1 MLGSITSL
9 GERSRGR
16 RWAVTY
22 AWFVVGAL
30 AGGLALSAALIAL
43 REAGRLLPDAVALGI
58 GFAGAGVLLA
68 VAALG
73 RTPPSLDRQ
82 VDHRWLDRYR
92 GWVIGAGFGFQLG
105 AAVFTKISSFALYL
119 LVLCALLGVSRAS
132 LLAAALG
139 YAAVRAVSAAPGGR
153 IASPRDLQR
162 LTQRLARSEP
172 LVERFGRASDVAAA
186 TAVLAALVTA
196 VA

>member
-22 AWFVVGAL
+22 AWFVAGSL
-30 AGGLALSAALIAL
+30 TGGLALAIAL
-43 REAGRLLPDAVALGI
+43 FAVREVGRLLPDAAAIAI
-58 GFAGAGVLLA
+58 GFAGAGALFA

-73 RTPPSLDRQ
+73 RMPPSLDRQ

-105 AAVFTKISSFALYL
+105 AAVFTRISSFALYL
-119 LVLCALLGVSRAS
+119 LALCALLGASRES
-132 LLAAALG
+132 LLVAALG
-139 YAAVRAVSAAPGGR
+139 YAAVRAASAAPGGL

-162 LTQRLARSEP
+162 LVERFGRSEP
-172 LVERFGRASDVAAA
+172 LVDRFGRATDVVAAA
-186 TAVLAALVTA
+186 AVLAALVTA

>member
-16 RWAVTY
+16 RWVVTY
-22 AWFVVGAL
+22 AWFVAGSL
-30 AGGLALSAALIAL
+30 AGGLALAAALMAL
-43 REAGRLLPDAVALGI
+43 REAGRVLPDAAALAI
-58 GFAGAGVLLA
+58 GFAGAGALLA
-68 VAALG
+68 VAGLG

-105 AAVFTKISSFALYL
+105 AGVFTKISSFALYL
-119 LVLCALLGVSRAS
+119 LAVCALLGVSRES
-132 LLAAALG
+132 LLVAALG
-139 YAAVRAVSAAPGGR
+139 YAAVRAASAAPGGW

-162 LTQRLARSEP
+162 VLERFGHSES
-172 LVERFGRASDVAAA
+172 LVERLGRATDVAAA
-186 TAVLAALVTA
+186 TAVLVALVTA
-196 VA
+196 IA